1 MLYDQ
6 KINAVSIL
14 RLYLFCLCPSY
25 DAAKLQP
32 NTVESAQDHI
42 ETLNTATGG
51 DLAGVPH
58 TWYLS
63 AQSFIR
69 LLKFV

>member
-14 RLYLFCLCPSY
+14 RLYLFNQCPNN

-42 ETLNTATGG
+42 ETLNTATE
-51 DLAGVPH
+51 VYICS
-58 TWYLS
+58 YLE
-63 AQSFIR
+63 A
-69 LLKFV
+69 LLRTCAPLKSC